1 MQNAQSGKFIF
12 VQYYILYFP
21 KGVVYY
27 NCPEGIGKER
37 EVIKMTRYMV
47 FVANT
52 IDSSFDTIEEAES
65 RVNEILTKHPY
76 AVGMVH
82 ITEERI

>member
-1 MQNAQSGKFIF
+1 MCYTIIRKRETTNRIQ
-12 VQYYILYFP
+12 
-21 KGVVYY
+21 
-27 NCPEGIGKER
+27 ER
-37 EVIKMTRYMV
+37 EESKMTRYMV